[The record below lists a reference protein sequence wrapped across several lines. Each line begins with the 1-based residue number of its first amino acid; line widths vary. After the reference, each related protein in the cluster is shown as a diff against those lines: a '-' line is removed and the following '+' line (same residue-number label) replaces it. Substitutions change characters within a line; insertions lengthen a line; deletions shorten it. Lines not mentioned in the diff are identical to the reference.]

1 MHTLSLPP
9 GPDATTVPIPE
20 VSDPWMR
27 LGERLR
33 RRKKLFL
40 TVFLSFVALVVV
52 WTALTPR
59 TYTTQVKLIA
69 GSPAGA
75 ANSNGGTTNL
85 PILNALLETSGVQ
98 SAETYA
104 ELVQETPVAQ
114 RVIDDLHLNTTP
126 AGLLS
131 HVAVKPITNTS
142 IIALNATW
150 RDPETSAKIANAF
163 AQAFVDR
170 ERELVASSANAAV
183 DFLKGQIPSVEKR
196 LRASEDAL
204 TKYESKHHLADITA
218 QTTGA
223 VNAIGTVEG
232 KIAQT
237 QLDQKQADAQ
247 IGSLTAQLS
256 RLSATTSGGGSTAPN
271 PVVGQLQTQLAQA
284 QVQLNAARQQ
294 YTDSHPTVIALRQQ
308 VAQLRRQIAQQP
320 ATIVSSVQ
328 TISNP
333 VYQQL
338 SQQLAA
344 ARAASASSASQLAQ
358 LKTQHA
364 ALTPMLASLPVEGAR
379 LASLQR
385 EKKLSEDLYNALQQ
399 KLNDA
404 TVVKT
409 SAISDVTITQPA
421 DPSAAGVRPSW
432 TLNIVLAIF
441 IGLLLASTTVLVIEY
456 FDRRLRTSTDVER
469 DLGLPVLAQIPN
481 LGSGEGENPDMS
493 VESEPFLELVT
504 QLRYASETPYRSIAI
519 TSPNKGDGKSTI
531 ATNVAIALGE
541 IVSGG
546 PADALPAPRILLVDA
561 DLRRPSLHRRL
572 SLRNDRG
579 LSDIL
584 VGRATLEE
592 VVQPSGH
599 PGVDVLT
606 SGTASRNP
614 IKLLQSERFDR
625 VLEHAKERYA
635 TVILD
640 APAALPVIDAAILG
654 AKAGATIMVAS
665 SGNTD
670 INAIKLA
677 LQRLHSVG
685 VRDFVGVVLNR
696 VALEAND
703 YSDYFADLVIPPPK
717 HANGKTP
724 TLPSA
729 PSSEP
734 AAEDVPEPEIV
745 AAASPEPPTVAAA
758 AAVAEGPEPAA
769 QIDPADDFAE
779 LETMSAIWA
788 EAEDAALIPF
798 MQGSED
804 IAALDTL
811 AAATKGEESAEFVPS
826 VSSVS
831 DKAGEPPPAPKFVLV
846 ARLQLPRTSGR
857 RLAGEEVA
865 SCRRFVPAVAAE
877 EVSAPIIDESAPQVE
892 EAPAN
897 EPLVSQIAID
907 EAVVVAPIA
916 AAEVL
921 EEPEEADVDAAA
933 AQRSA
938 ALAED
943 WMLLNSSASEVA
955 MFVRNELKSLVGTSP
970 ASR

>member
-20 VSDPWMR
+20 ASDPWMR

-40 TVFLSFVALVVV
+40 SVFLGFVALVVL
-52 WTALTPR
+52 WTAVTPR

-69 GSPAGA
+69 GSPGT
-75 ANSNGGTTNL
+75 SSTNGNGVTTNL
-85 PILNALLETSGVQ
+85 PILNALLATSGVQ

-114 RVIDDLHLNTTP
+114 RVIDDLHLNTSP
-126 AGLLS
+126 GGLLG

-150 RDPETSAKIANAF
+150 RDPVTSAAIANAF
-163 AQAFVDR
+163 AQAFVAR

-183 DFLKGQIPSVEKR
+183 DFLTTQIPSVEKR
-196 LRASEDAL
+196 LRAAENAL
-204 TKYESKHHLADITA
+204 TKYQSKHHIADIAA

-223 VNAIGTVEG
+223 VNAVASVEG

-247 IGSLTAQLS
+247 IASLSSQLS

-294 YTDSHPTVIALRQQ
+294 YTDSHPTVIGLRQQ
-308 VAQLRRQIAQQP
+308 VAQLQRQIAAQP

-344 ARAASASSASQLAQ
+344 ARAAGASAQSQLAQ

-364 ALTPMLASLPVEGAR
+364 ALTPMLASLPAEGAR

-421 DPSAAGVRPSW
+421 DPKAAAVRPNW
-432 TLNIVLAIF
+432 MLNLILAIF
-441 IGLLLASTTVLVIEY
+441 VGLLLASTVVLVIEY
-456 FDRRLRTSTDVER
+456 FDRRLRTSSDVER

-481 LGSGEGENPDMS
+481 LGSGEGDQADMA

-504 QLRYASETPYRSIAI
+504 QLRYASETPYRSIAV

-541 IVSGG
+541 IVAGAPLG
-546 PADALPAPRILLVDA
+546 ALPAPRILLVDA

-579 LSDIL
+579 LSDVL
-584 VGRATLEE
+584 VGRANLED

-625 VLEHAKERYA
+625 VLEQAKERYA

-654 AKAGATIMVAS
+654 AKAGGTIMVAS

-670 INAIKLA
+670 IKSIKLA
-677 LQRLHSVG
+677 LARLQSVG

-696 VALEAND
+696 VAREAND
-703 YSDYFADLVIPPPK
+703 YGDYFADLVIPPPQ

-724 TLPSA
+724 TLPA
-729 PSSEP
+729 PGPAPQVDVAAPIAPETNEPQPEAVAPEAVAPEAVAPEAAAALEPDTQSDPQMELAELEALAAIWGEDENHTEAVSLDEGTEEATAPAQAAPRSPRFSLQANLLDRARGRRLTVEQIVSCRRSSVSFEPIEEGTRRAEEP
-734 AAEDVPEPEIV
+734 AAPIV
-745 AAASPEPPTVAAA
+745 AKEPVAVTASAPPEEA
-758 AAVAEGPEPAA
+758 G
-769 QIDPADDFAE
+769 
-779 LETMSAIWA
+779 ET
-788 EAEDAALIPF
+788 
-798 MQGSED
+798 
-804 IAALDTL
+804 
-811 AAATKGEESAEFVPS
+811 AATKRNA
-826 VSSVS
+826 
-831 DKAGEPPPAPKFVLV
+831 K
-846 ARLQLPRTSGR
+846 
-857 RLAGEEVA
+857 
-865 SCRRFVPAVAAE
+865 
-877 EVSAPIIDESAPQVE
+877 
-892 EAPAN
+892 
-897 EPLVSQIAID
+897 
-907 EAVVVAPIA
+907 
-916 AAEVL
+916 
-921 EEPEEADVDAAA
+921 
-933 AQRSA
+933 
-938 ALAED
+938 LAED

-955 MFVRNELKSLVGTSP
+955 AFVRREVRSLVGP
-970 ASR
+970 GGSR